1 MLRERLLKPEVA
13 SFLAEKAW
21 KKLKTG
27 LAPRPPLYF
36 PASGAGQLEIV
47 GPGTLAI
54 SVEAERRADQPG
66 PHFSGFRRA
75 FLLA

>member
-1 MLRERLLKPEVA
+1 MLRERPLKPEVA

-36 PASGAGQLEIV
+36 PASGAGQLQIV
-47 GPGTLAI
+47 GPDTLGI
-54 SVEAERRADQPG
+54 NVEAERRVAQPG
-66 PHFSGFRRA
+66 QHLSGFRRA